1 MLIIFKSASHFVL
14 VPFWNYSRDNS
25 LNCTPLGSVTITN
38 WKNCQIG
45 SQQHK
50 HTLTLPKNKRNRYS
64 NSKNFILSHNY
75 CLLIN
80 FLQNPHID
88 CHRKKLLPY
97 HEEWELPEKQRGCVS
112 NSCGCKD
119 QLRAGNYIFGALA
132 ICALTIWLNS
142 PGYDFR
148 CQTQPFAHP
157 VKCTRFLKPSEYE

>member
-1 MLIIFKSASHFVL
+1 MSYNLGSNCARNFKSALHLVL
-14 VPFWNYSRDNS
+14 VWFWNYSRDNS

-64 NSKNFILSHNY
+64 NSKNFIPSHNY

-112 NSCGCKD
+112 DSFGCKD
-119 QLRAGNYIFGALA
+119 QLRAGNYIFGAHAIWTSKNQIELA
-132 ICALTIWLNS
+132 WI
-142 PGYDFR
+142 
-148 CQTQPFAHP
+148 
-157 VKCTRFLKPSEYE
+157 RFQASNTTLPPPR